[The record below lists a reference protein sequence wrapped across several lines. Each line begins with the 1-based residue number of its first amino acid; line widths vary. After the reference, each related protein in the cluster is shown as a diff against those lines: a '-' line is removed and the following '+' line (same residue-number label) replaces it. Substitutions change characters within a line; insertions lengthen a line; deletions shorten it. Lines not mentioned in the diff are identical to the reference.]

1 MLWGISETR
10 RFTDPEACNETPPT
24 VVVIGNETRCEA
36 PGCGTEIE
44 QPETGR
50 GRRFCSGKC
59 RVRLHRSQKVSVAK
73 GIILGP
79 RQTAARTRVEE
90 ERMTHHVGDH

>member
-1 MLWGISETR
+1 MLWGIGDPR
-10 RFTDPEACNETPPT
+10 RFTDPEACNETSLT

-50 GRRFCSGKC
+50 RRRFCSGKC
-59 RVRLHRSQKVSVAK
+59 RVRLHRSQKVSVA
-73 GIILGP
+73 
-79 RQTAARTRVEE
+79 
-90 ERMTHHVGDH
+90 